1 MDVSILYSKLK
12 NMHQIQQKI
21 LNFADELNLKRDGL
35 RQIGRLIG
43 EPHPFK
49 VSYHLKK
56 LEESG
61 FIKIDKKTGE
71 IKRTG
76 NEKPRKGMFS
86 AIPVLGSANCGDA
99 NIFAEENFEG
109 YIKVSKNIIKA
120 GDGLIAI
127 KASGNSMNK
136 ANINGQAIE
145 DGDYV
150 IVDSKKQPQS
160 NDYIL
165 AIIDNCANIK
175 KLLIDSKNKI
185 ISLNSESTE
194 NHPTI
199 FIHEMD
205 KFLINGVVKYVIK
218 KPIMSWS

>member
-1 MDVSILYSKLK
+1 
-12 NMHQIQQKI
+12 MHRIQQKI

-56 LEESG
+56 LEEKG
-61 FIKIDKKTGE
+61 FIKIDK
-71 IKRTG
+71 RTG
-76 NEKPRKGMFS
+76 KIKTTKNEKPKKGLFL
-86 AIPVLGSANCGDA
+86 AIPILGSANCGDA
-99 NIFAEENFEG
+99 NIFAEENLDG
-109 YIKVSKNIIKA
+109 YIKVSKNIIKD
-120 GDGLIAI
+120 GDSLIAI

-136 ANINGQAIE
+136 ADVKGQNIE

-175 KLLIDSKNKI
+175 KLLVDSKNKI
-185 ISLNSESTE
+185 ISLTSESTE
-194 NHPTI
+194 NHPSI
-199 FIHEMD
+199 FIHEDD

-218 KPIMSWS
+218 KPTMNWS